1 MAQEYVNI
9 DETAVLAPSPAWQ
22 EVREARARSEAELR
36 VLHVITGVTM
46 GGAEMMLFRLL
57 ARRSRPVLAHGPVA
71 ARPGG
76 GRRADQRPGRAAAD
90 PGHAP
95 GTAAV
100 AGHAAPDP
108 DRALASAVPAAGL
121 DVPWQPGSK
130 RLALLS
136 GRRLPVIWNVRH
148 SMHDMGHENLLT
160 RGFIRLGAALSSTTR
175 AIIYNARLSASQHEA
190 LGYDSDKTVVIP
202 NGFDCQLFRPRPEMA
217 QRLRHQARIQPGR
230 VIVGMVARN
239 HPQKDPGNLIKA
251 TALLADRGVNVHVVI
266 VGPGFDTD
274 NAEVMSAIA
283 QAGVAGRFSLLGERH
298 DIPDIVAGLD
308 IATLPSAW
316 GEGFP
321 NVLGEA
327 MACGVPCV
335 TTDIGDSAWIV
346 GGVGIVV
353 PPRDPE
359 ALAAG
364 LGRLAALG
372 CDGRRQLGAAA
383 RARVL
388 EHFEVDDIVGRY
400 QALYERCSVLERSP
414 ARA

>member
-1 MAQEYVNI
+1 VPLLTLGMRQERP
-9 DETAVLAPSPAWQ
+9 LSPAML
-22 EVREARARSEAELR
+22 RLIPIARSLR
-36 VLHVITGVTM
+36 PS
-46 GGAEMMLFRLL
+46 LL
-57 ARRSRPVLAHGPVA
+57 QGWMYHGNLA
-71 ARPGG
+71 
-76 GRRADQRPGRAAAD
+76 
-90 PGHAP
+90 
-95 GTAAV
+95 
-100 AGHAAPDP
+100 
-108 DRALASAVPAAGL
+108 ASGC
-121 DVPWQPGSK
+121 
-130 RLALLS
+130 ALLS

-148 SMHDMGHENLLT
+148 SMHDIGHENLLT
-160 RGFIRLGAALSSTTR
+160 RAFIRLGAALSSTTR
-175 AIIYNARLSASQHEA
+175 AIIYNARLSARQHEA
-190 LGYDSDKTVVIP
+190 LGYDPEKTVVIP

-217 QRLRHQARIQPGR
+217 QRLRHQARIPPGR
-230 VIVGMVARN
+230 VVVGMVARN
-239 HPQKDPGNLIKA
+239 HPQKDPVNLIKA
-251 TALLADRGVNVHVVI
+251 TALLADRGIDVHVVI

-274 NAEVMSAIA
+274 NAEVMGAIA
-283 QAGVAGRFSLLGERH
+283 QAGVAGRFSLLGERY

-316 GEGFP
+316 GEGFA

-346 GGVGIVV
+346 GDAGIVV

-372 CDGRRQLGAAA
+372 RDGRAQLGAAA

-400 QALYERCSVLERSP
+400 QALYERCGELERAP